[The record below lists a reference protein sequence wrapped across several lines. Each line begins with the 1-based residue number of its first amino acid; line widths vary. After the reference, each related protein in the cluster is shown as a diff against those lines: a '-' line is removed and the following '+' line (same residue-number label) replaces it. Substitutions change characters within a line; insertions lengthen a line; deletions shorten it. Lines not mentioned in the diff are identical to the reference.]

1 MTETTEERRLK
12 AALQPRYKAS
22 EAERARWQKLHQLI
36 VQIEARRGLAGLIR
50 VGIET
55 IMGGKQRARWL
66 FGDAP
71 DLAYSLADL
80 SSLYQSAVS
89 DLAKARSQKADPVLI
104 EQLNLLVGRAY
115 AVIYGR
121 PGVQIMDVV
130 RFFLADFPRLVR
142 ERRHFLSVAVLV
154 FLCGYLVGF
163 LCFDMDSKLIG
174 LVIPENMR
182 QALQQAI
189 AQGKV
194 GGGINTLQRFNE
206 ASRIM
211 FHNMEVGFLA
221 FATGLGFGIGTVYLL
236 ILNGMM
242 IGGLA
247 AIYHQAG
254 LAKEFWALI
263 LPHGAVELPCIFI
276 AGAGG
281 LMLGYALLN
290 PGRYRRS
297 EWLNHEGYDA
307 VRLVVG
313 TLPLLVAAGLVE
325 TYLTPSTLP
334 IPAKYAAAMI
344 LGACAAAY
352 LFLPPGWVLQYFSQ
366 LQPDI
371 RRQNR

>member
-1 MTETTEERRLK
+1 MTEIAEEKRLK
-12 AALQPRYKAS
+12 QALRATYKATD
-22 EAERARWQKLHQLI
+22 AERARWQKLHQLI
-36 VQIEARRGLAGLIR
+36 AQIEARRGLAGLIR
-50 VGIET
+50 RGLET
-55 IMGGKQRARWL
+55 LFGGRKKAAWL

-71 DLAYSLADL
+71 DLAYSLAEL
-80 SSLYQSAVS
+80 SALYHQTVS
-89 DLAKARSQKADPVLI
+89 DLAKARSERAEPVLI

-121 PGVQIMDVV
+121 PGIQIMDIV
-130 RFFLADFPRLVR
+130 RFFLTDFPRLVR
-142 ERRHFLSVAVLV
+142 ERKHYLFVSVLV
-154 FLCGYLVGF
+154 FLCGALVGF

-174 LVIPENMR
+174 LVIPEQMR
-182 QALQQAI
+182 TALQQAI

-194 GGGINTLQRFNE
+194 GGGIDTMQRFNE

-242 IGGLA
+242 VGGLA

-254 LAKEFWALI
+254 LAAPFWALI
-263 LPHGAVELPCIFI
+263 LPHGAVELPCVFI
-276 AGAGG
+276 AAAGG
-281 LMLGYALLN
+281 LMLGNALLN
-290 PGRYRRS
+290 PGKYGRR

-313 TLPLLVAAGLVE
+313 TLPLLVVAGLVE
-325 TYLTPSTLP
+325 TYITPSKLP
-334 IPAKYAAAMI
+334 ITAKYATAMV
-344 LGACAAAY
+344 LSVVSALY
-352 LFLPPGWVLQYFSQ
+352 LFLPPGLLLEYFSQ
-366 LQPDI
+366 LQTDV